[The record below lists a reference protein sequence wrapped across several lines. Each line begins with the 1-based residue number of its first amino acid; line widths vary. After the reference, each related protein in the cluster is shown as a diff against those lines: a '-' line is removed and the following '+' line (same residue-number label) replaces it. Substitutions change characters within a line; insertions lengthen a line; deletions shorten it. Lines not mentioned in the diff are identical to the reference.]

1 MQFAL
6 ALSVSRAM
14 NGAEFRTQRSGST
27 IELLCRGERVI
38 SAFGILT
45 VGQERKNKGKK
56 RVFAALLDC
65 WLEYSLAESIAVC
78 DRPETLDFWM
88 WGKGAAWT
96 ILLVSSHRV
105 QCASYPGSGACC
117 FLQILHEQGFSST
130 LDNWDNIGS
139 SDTIM
144 FALKFAIMLWMTLYT
159 HRKCY

>member
-65 WLEYSLAESIAVC
+65 
-78 DRPETLDFWM
+78 
-88 WGKGAAWT
+88 
-96 ILLVSSHRV
+96 
-105 QCASYPGSGACC
+105 
-117 FLQILHEQGFSST
+117 
-130 LDNWDNIGS
+130 
-139 SDTIM
+139 
-144 FALKFAIMLWMTLYT
+144 
-159 HRKCY
+159 